1 MYIAQAYKGKNEAWR
16 VILTVL
22 VATGFLLLNFVVF
35 LTTSKEDME
44 QIYELMKSMPPILNL
59 VSNLI
64 PFVFLLGMLI
74 LMVVFV
80 HRRSFLSLTTA
91 RPKIDYSRI
100 VFSAFLMIGLTVA
113 LFAVS
118 YLLDPEE
125 IVWNFNPGKFAL
137 LFAVSLLL
145 FPFQIGYEEYL
156 FRGYLMQ
163 QIGILF
169 KNRWSPLL
177 MTSVMFGIL
186 HSANPEVA
194 EMGYIT
200 MVFYIGFGLLMGVMT
215 LMDEGLE
222 LALGFHLGNNLMAA
236 LLITSDWSALQTDAL
251 FKYTAENASEGAVQ
265 EMLLSVG
272 LTFPIILFVLA
283 KKYKWTNW
291 KERLTGKVP
300 SKELFLAQHTDDI
313 TLPENR

>member
-1 MYIAQAYKGKNEAWR
+1 MYIAQAYKGNNATWR
-16 VILTVL
+16 VILTVF

-35 LTTSKEDME
+35 LITTKEDMDK
-44 QIYELMKSMPPILNL
+44 IYEMMKAMPPIISL
-59 VSNLI
+59 VSNLV
-64 PFVFLLGMLI
+64 PFIFLLGILI
-74 LMVVFV
+74 LMVIFV
-80 HRRSFLSLTTA
+80 HQRSFLSLTTA
-91 RPKIDYSRI
+91 RPKMDFSRI
-100 VFSAFLMIGLTVA
+100 FFSAILIIGLTVA
-113 LFAVS
+113 LFAIS
-118 YLLDPEE
+118 YYLDPKD
-125 IVWNFNPGKFAL
+125 ITWNFNPGKFAL

-169 KNRWSPLL
+169 KNRWFPLVL
-177 MTSVMFGIL
+177 TSVLFGIL

-215 LMDEGLE
+215 LMDDGLE
-222 LALGFHLGNNLMAA
+222 LALGFHMGNNLMAA

-251 FKYTAENASEGAVQ
+251 FKYTAENATEGAVQ

-272 LTFPIILFVLA
+272 LTFPFILFVLA

-300 SKELFLAQHTDDI
+300 SKEQFLEQHTDEI
-313 TLPENR
+313 TLPKNP

>member
-1 MYIAQAYKGKNEAWR
+1 MYIAQAYKGNNATWR
-16 VILTVL
+16 VILTVF

-35 LTTSKEDME
+35 LISSEEDME
-44 QIYELMKSMPPILNL
+44 QMYELMKSMPPILSL
-59 VSNLI
+59 VSNLA
-64 PFVFLLGMLI
+64 PFVFLLGILI
-74 LMVVFV
+74 LMVIFV
-80 HRRSFLSLTTA
+80 HQRSFLSLTTA
-91 RPKIDYSRI
+91 RSKIDFSRI
-100 VFSAFLMIGLTVA
+100 FFSAFLIIGLTVA

-118 YLLDPEE
+118 YYLAPEE

-169 KNRWSPLL
+169 KNRWFPLL
-177 MTSVMFGIL
+177 LTSILFGIL

-215 LMDEGLE
+215 LMDDGLE

-265 EMLLSVG
+265 EILLSVG

-283 KKYKWTNW
+283 KKYKWSNW
-291 KERLTGKVP
+291 KEKLTGTIP
-300 SKELFLAQHTDDI
+300 LKEIFLAQHTDDT
-313 TLPENR
+313 TLPENQ